1 MILYHFTNLAK
12 MEAILT
18 EGLRNDLGAN
28 AAPPIGVVW
37 LTRSEI
43 PNWLTDPRHLD
54 CGLKLSVPN
63 GDKRLVK
70 WGPWLRKH
78 LPGSYEAVMNYGP
91 CKRYGSLDTTWIYF
105 GTIEP
110 SAIRHIVKNITYD
123 MRVVDDDGVETG
135 ETYDEAVAR
144 HETQAALAS

>member
-1 MILYHFTNLAK
+1 
-12 MEAILT
+12 MEVILT
-18 EGLRNDLGAN
+18 EGLRKDLGAN

-54 CGLKLSVPN
+54 CRLKLFIPN

-78 LPGSYEAVMNYGP
+78 DPVSYEAVLNFGP
-91 CKRYGSLDTTWIYF
+91 CKRYRSLDTTWVFF
-105 GTIEP
+105 GVIEP
-110 SAIRHIVKNITYD
+110 SAVRRIVNIQYD

-135 ETYDEAVAR
+135 ETYDEAVSR
-144 HETQAALAS
+144 PETQAALTP